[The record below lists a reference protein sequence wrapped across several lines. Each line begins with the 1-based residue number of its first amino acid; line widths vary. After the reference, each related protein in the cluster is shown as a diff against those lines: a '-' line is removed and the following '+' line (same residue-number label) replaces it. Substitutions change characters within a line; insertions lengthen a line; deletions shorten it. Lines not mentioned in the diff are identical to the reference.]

1 MLQVKAEYP
10 VVSYLTRFLSDCYH
24 VFDTAQ
30 TVELDRFLNK
40 YRNSKYGPV
49 AKYIKTMTDDYEA
62 VSNSLL
68 YPGISNGP
76 IEGHNGR
83 IKFKHRRSAGKAG
96 LDLLNAYFVLSDS
109 TFEELY
115 YYTYHRLPV

>member
-1 MLQVKAEYP
+1 
-10 VVSYLTRFLSDCYH
+10 
-24 VFDTAQ
+24 
-30 TVELDRFLNK
+30 
-40 YRNSKYGPV
+40 
-49 AKYIKTMTDDYEA
+49 MTDDYEA